1 MKKIFLLFAFA
12 VSLVFTS
19 CNSDPLPTERHDVVY
34 VLNSGNYSEHNGSI
48 YLYDETTKRMEN
60 NIINKSNGEEL
71 GATIMDGI
79 YNVYGMGYILCS
91 NPDKIEIIDLYRNP
105 GRRLTNP
112 ITDADGQLRNTREI
126 MLGDNWIFVSN
137 QGETYVEQPNGMYEY
152 TNSFV
157 SIFDANTN
165 TLVGKVEVGSD
176 AQDLV
181 YSNNKLYVATK
192 DGIVVVRCEPTGDFR
207 ISNTIE
213 PEADFAG
220 PVKHMCIVNGVIYA
234 SIPGKGIWAVSIG
247 SETTVDTY
255 AMELDYDGYLFLASD
270 GYIYTYVNDYV
281 AGTANVLKFDPKNGN
296 VTSAVP
302 EGHNFYS
309 VGVSP
314 ATGNI
319 FYSEPNDYIT
329 NSTMNVVDGKT
340 GQIIDTQVAGV
351 ATYRYLFLSYYTY
364 VDEEQSSESAM

>member
-255 AMELDYDGYLFLASD
+255 AMELDYDGYLFLADD

>member
-1 MKKIFLLFAFA
+1 
-12 VSLVFTS
+12 
-19 CNSDPLPTERHDVVY
+19 
-34 VLNSGNYSEHNGSI
+34 
-48 YLYDETTKRMEN
+48 
-60 NIINKSNGEEL
+60 
-71 GATIMDGI
+71 
-79 YNVYGMGYILCS
+79 
-91 NPDKIEIIDLYRNP
+91 
-105 GRRLTNP
+105 
-112 ITDADGQLRNTREI
+112 
-126 MLGDNWIFVSN
+126 
-137 QGETYVEQPNGMYEY
+137 MYEY

-165 TLVGKVEVGSD
+165 TLAGKVEVGSD

-255 AMELDYDGYLFLASD
+255 AMELDYDGYLFLADD

>member
-79 YNVYGMGYILCS
+79 YNVYGVGYILCS

-137 QGETYVEQPNGMYEY
+137 QGETYVEQPDGMYEY

-165 TLVGKVEVGSD
+165 ILAGKVEVGSD

-255 AMELDYDGYLFLASD
+255 AMELDYDGYLFLADD
-270 GYIYTYVNDYV
+270 GYIYTYVNDYA

>member
-137 QGETYVEQPNGMYEY
+137 QGETYVEQPDGMYEY

-165 TLVGKVEVGSD
+165 TLAGKVEVGSD

-255 AMELDYDGYLFLASD
+255 AMELDYDGYLFLADD
-270 GYIYTYVNDYV
+270 GYIYTYVNDY
-281 AGTANVLKFDPKNGN
+281 AASTANVLKFDPKNGN

>member
-137 QGETYVEQPNGMYEY
+137 QGETYVEQPDGMYEY

-255 AMELDYDGYLFLASD
+255 AMELDYDGYLFLADD

>member
-79 YNVYGMGYILCS
+79 YNAYGMGYILCS

-137 QGETYVEQPNGMYEY
+137 QGETYVEQPDGMYEY

-165 TLVGKVEVGSD
+165 TLAGKVEVGSD

-255 AMELDYDGYLFLASD
+255 AMELDYDGYLFLADD
-270 GYIYTYVNDYV
+270 GYIYTYVNDYA